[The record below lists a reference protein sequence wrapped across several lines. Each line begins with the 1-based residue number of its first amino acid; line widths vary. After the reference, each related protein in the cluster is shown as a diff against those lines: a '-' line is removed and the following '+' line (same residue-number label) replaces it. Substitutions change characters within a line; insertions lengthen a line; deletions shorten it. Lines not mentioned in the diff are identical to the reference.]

1 VVAAPRAPIAT
12 ALSRSVMATTRAAV
26 ATWSALV
33 VARARGR
40 QSTPMKPIAS
50 LASVGACVILLGG
63 VAPAR
68 AESPPAE
75 RTWSVPLEACQEPTA
90 VSTTASGHAVLVLPH
105 FGAQELQYSI
115 SFGGF
120 AGVETAAH
128 IHGPA
133 ARGQVGPILFTLPAG
148 SPKSGSFA
156 VTPEVLSALVGGQL
170 YIDIHSSTYPDGELR
185 GQIDDSGSACPP
197 PVDAGVDG
205 GLICDGGWVP
215 SADANEGSGSGS
227 DGCAAGGGRGSLA
240 LVAAIGA
247 LLVRRRR
254 R

>member
-1 VVAAPRAPIAT
+1 MQPIV
-12 ALSRSVMATTRAAV
+12 R
-26 ATWSALV
+26 
-33 VARARGR
+33 
-40 QSTPMKPIAS
+40 
-50 LASVGACVILLGG
+50 LASVGVCVILLG
-63 VAPAR
+63 ASAAR
-68 AESPPAE
+68 AESPPPE

-90 VSTTASGHAVLVLPH
+90 VSTTASGHAVLVLPYA
-105 FGAQELQYSI
+105 GAQELQYSI

-148 SPKSGSFA
+148 SPKSGSVA

-185 GQIDDSGSACPP
+185 GQIDDGGSACPP

-205 GLICDGGWVP
+205 GLICDGGWTP
-215 SADANEGSGSGS
+215 GADANEGSGSGS
-227 DGCAAGGGRGSLA
+227 DGCAAGGGGAGGGALA
-240 LVAAIGA
+240 LAAALGA
-247 LLVRRRR
+247 LLARRRR
-254 R
+254 

>member
-1 VVAAPRAPIAT
+1 
-12 ALSRSVMATTRAAV
+12 
-26 ATWSALV
+26 
-33 VARARGR
+33 
-40 QSTPMKPIAS
+40 MKPIAS
-50 LASVGACVILLGG
+50 LVSVGVCVILLGAG
-63 VAPAR
+63 AAR
-68 AESPPAE
+68 AESPPSE

-90 VSTTASGHAVLVLPH
+90 VSTTASGHAVIRQQL
-105 FGAQELQYSI
+105 FGGQAVDYSI

-120 AGVETAAH
+120 AGAETAAH

-148 SPKSGSFA
+148 SPKEG
-156 VTPEVLSALVGGQL
+156 ALTLTSEQLAALNAGQL

-205 GLICDGGWVP
+205 GLLCDGGWIP
-215 SADANEGSGSGS
+215 GADANEGSGSGS

-240 LVAAIGA
+240 LAAAIGA
-247 LLVRRRR
+247 LMLARRRR

>member
-1 VVAAPRAPIAT
+1 V
-12 ALSRSVMATTRAAV
+12 SVRD
-26 ATWSALV
+26 
-33 VARARGR
+33 
-40 QSTPMKPIAS
+40 P
-50 LASVGACVILLGG
+50 LGG

-148 SPKSGSFA
+148 SPK
-156 VTPEVLSALVGGQL
+156 EGQSDRRRAERAGRRAP
-170 YIDIHSSTYPDGELR
+170 YIDIPVDLPRRRAAGDRRRRLECAL
-185 GQIDDSGSACPP
+185 

-205 GLICDGGWVP
+205 ARCDG
-215 SADANEGSGSGS
+215 
-227 DGCAAGGGRGSLA
+227 AGFEAKRG
-240 LVAAIGA
+240 
-247 LLVRRRR
+247 
-254 R
+254 